1 MLDIGRIKN
10 VNKIPVAEK
19 AIAELESEI
28 LRQDPTGDTL
38 TAVVLSLALARLNSR
53 IRFSGL
59 SSRELF
65 WQRSKLTNEQLP
77 GNYSETSAARRQ
89 PYP

>member
-1 MLDIGRIKN
+1 MHLWGRGGGGVKLVLEIGRIKN

-28 LRQDPTGDTL
+28 LRRDPTGDTL
-38 TAVVLSLALARLNSR
+38 TAVVLSLAITRLNSR
-53 IRFSGL
+53 IRFNGL

-65 WQRSKLTNEQLP
+65 WQ
-77 GNYSETSAARRQ
+77 
-89 PYP
+89 

>member
-1 MLDIGRIKN
+1 MLDIVRIKN
-10 VNKIPVAEK
+10 VNKNPVAEK

-38 TAVVLSLALARLNSR
+38 TAVTLSLAIARLNSR

-59 SSRELF
+59 SSQELF
-65 WQRSKLTNEQLP
+65 FGSEASLPTN
-77 GNYSETSAARRQ
+77 NYQSVIPR
-89 PYP
+89 